1 MEKNEIN
8 ILIRISILLACVLGF
23 LYLLINKLDFNFTN
37 SIKAFSASATLIIL
51 FWGFYFEWGWK
62 WPLLSKIFYRPNLN
76 GTWKGELFSDWK
88 DEEGNGVKPI
98 KFFIV
103 IRQNFLRINF
113 TTFTNNYIGK
123 SYSERLILDK
133 ERGIKNVAYLYRK
146 ETSQISDNNNE
157 GASELRVIE
166 SNILKMRGKY
176 WSNIKT
182 NGEIDVSFFV
192 KRHFDS
198 YEDIENYENTKNE

>member
-8 ILIRISILLACVLGF
+8 ILIRVSILLACILGF
-23 LYLLINKLDFNFTN
+23 IYLIFNGSEFNFIN
-37 SIKAFSASATLIIL
+37 SFLAFSASATQIIL
-51 FWGFYFEWGWK
+51 FWAFYFEWGWK
-62 WPLLSKIFYRPNLN
+62 WPVLKNIFYRPNLN
-76 GTWKGELFSDWK
+76 GTWNGELTSDWK
-88 DEEGNGVKPI
+88 DEKGNGVEPI

-123 SYSERLILDK
+123 SYAEKLILDK

-146 ETSQISDNNNE
+146 ETSQNSNANNE
-157 GASELRVIE
+157 GASELRIIE
-166 SNILKMRGKY
+166 STVLKMEGKY

-182 NGEIDVSFFV
+182 NGEIEVSFLV
-192 KRHFDS
+192 KKHFDS
-198 YEDIENYENTKNE
+198 YDDIENFKIAKQ

>member
-8 ILIRISILLACVLGF
+8 ILIRVSILLAFILGF
-23 LYLLINKLDFNFTN
+23 VYLILNKLEFNFAN
-37 SIKAFSASATLIIL
+37 SLKAFSTSATLIIL

-62 WPLLSKIFYRPNLN
+62 WPVLKKIFYRPNLN
-76 GTWKGELFSDWK
+76 GTWRGELFSDWK
-88 DEEGNGVKPI
+88 DEKGIGVKPI

-123 SYSERLILDK
+123 SYSEKLILDK

-146 ETSQISDNNNE
+146 ETSQISKDNNE

-166 SNILKMRGKY
+166 SNTLKMRGKY

-192 KRHFDS
+192 KKHFDS
-198 YEDIENYENTKNE
+198 YEDIENFEITKK